1 MRIVIYDEYLE
12 PLTVV
17 SIPGLTDRDIEDHGR
32 FWRLPVHERL
42 PLPTWKPEEPTTTMT
57 KMKVVD
63 LKFEPIRRGEHRGWM
78 VFTKQDEWA
87 LLLDSCLLPGQRRD
101 YDDLRTI
108 NAALS
113 DALIKGIF
121 RDLRRG

>member
-1 MRIVIYDEYLE
+1 MRIVIYDEYME

-17 SIPGLTDRDIEDHGR
+17 SIPGLTDRDIEAHGR
-32 FWRLPVHERL
+32 NYLLPV
-42 PLPTWKPEEPTTTMT
+42 PEPMSLKYEEFGDQATLTQ
-57 KMKVVD
+57 MKVVQ
-63 LKFEPIRRGEHRGWM
+63 LSFEQIVRKGQRAWM

-87 LLLDSCLLPGQRRD
+87 MLLDSCLLPGQRRD
-101 YDDLRTI
+101 HDDLRAV

-121 RDLRRG
+121 RDLHRG

>member
-17 SIPGLTDRDIEDHGR
+17 SIPGLTDRDIEEHGR
-32 FWRLPVHERL
+32 FYRLAVPE
-42 PLPTWKPEEPTTTMT
+42 PFLPTWKPEEITTTMT
-57 KMKVVD
+57 KVKVVE
-63 LKFEPIRRGEHRGWM
+63 LSFEQIVRKGRRAWM

-87 LLLDSCLLPGQRRD
+87 MLLDSCLLPGQRRD
-101 YDDLRTI
+101 YDDLRAV

-113 DALIKGIF
+113 DALIKGVF
-121 RDLRRG
+121 RDLRGA

>member
-1 MRIVIYDEYLE
+1 MRFVIYDEYLE

-17 SIPGLTDRDIEDHGR
+17 SIPGLTDRDIEEHGR
-32 FWRLPVHERL
+32 FWRLPVREKI
-42 PLPTWKPEEPTTTMT
+42 PLRYDLVVEAETMI

-87 LLLDSCLLPGQRRD
+87 MLLDICLLPGQRKD
-101 YDDLRTI
+101 HDDLRTI
-108 NAALS
+108 NAALT
-113 DALIKGIF
+113 DTLIKGIF
-121 RDLRRG
+121 RDLRRP